1 MHRGATTAGLA
12 RERLRRQSMGMIRLV
27 VVGGLARHAAAFAT
41 AAQKP
46 LPPKQIILPVNELHP
61 AMLKADDLMRSCEIK
76 HTKGSGPGGQHRN
89 KVQTAIVVT
98 HTPTSLTGSASESRS
113 QQSNLGNA
121 IFRLRLRLALKCRTG
136 VVAADDGVLPSV
148 EPSALWA
155 SRTQGGGKLAMNAN
169 HADFPSILA
178 EALDCIWW
186 QGEVKAAS
194 EALGVSTSQ
203 MVKLLAKEPAA
214 LQLTNGLRA
223 SNGLP
228 PLRPNK

>member
-1 MHRGATTAGLA
+1 
-12 RERLRRQSMGMIRLV
+12 
-27 VVGGLARHAAAFAT
+27 
-41 AAQKP
+41 
-46 LPPKQIILPVNELHP
+46 
-61 AMLKADDLMRSCEIK
+61 
-76 HTKGSGPGGQHRN
+76 
-89 KVQTAIVVT
+89 
-98 HTPTSLTGSASESRS
+98 
-113 QQSNLGNA
+113 
-121 IFRLRLRLALKCRTG
+121 
-136 VVAADDGVLPSV
+136 
-148 EPSALWA
+148 
-155 SRTQGGGKLAMNAN
+155 MNAN